1 MKKWRNCFA
10 YMWLMLLLSACATT
24 AFYDQA
30 AYQQAVNLKVEA
42 LALMDKA
49 TEAYAAHQANI
60 EEILLR
66 IEKAYEYD
74 RGRKMNQ
81 ISVQMWENLK
91 NPDKNLLG
99 GFLKRWKEKNL
110 LRRAFID
117 EAKKLVGEAFDQIIQ
132 LESGKI
138 KPGDVQL

>member
-1 MKKWRNCFA
+1 MKKWRNHFA
-10 YMWLMLLLSACATT
+10 YMMFTLLLCACATT

-30 AYQQAVNLKVEA
+30 AYQQAVNLKVDA

-49 TEAYAAHQANI
+49 TEDYTTQEASV
-60 EEILLR
+60 EEVLLR

-99 GFLKRWKEKNL
+99 GCLKRWKEEGV